1 MPSNLKLFLWSL
13 LASTVASAQTK
24 PGYAHNVP
32 STVHNAS
39 LSFGE
44 HYAVLNLDLIE
55 ALVSSVNMTRGG
67 KSFIDNTATWIN
79 AVHQQTPPPLS
90 IFTRLFYSNAQ
101 QPEIGPN
108 TPFRVNTAALGN
120 ITETSPSTQLY
131 SAFTPL
137 PDFDVVLQKT
147 RYYAGAGNS
156 LEEILSSQGIDT
168 VIMVCFLNAIFLTT
182 ADLHYKVRYS
192 NVRRHSKHS
201 ISVIRSQL

>member
-1 MPSNLKLFLWSL
+1 MSSNLILFLWSL
-13 LASTVASAQTK
+13 LASTVASS
-24 PGYAHNVP
+24 GYAHNVP
-32 STVHNAS
+32 STVTNAS
-39 LSFGE
+39 LSFGQ

-55 ALVSSVNMTRGG
+55 ALVSSVNMTAGG
-67 KSFIDNTATWIN
+67 KHFINNTATWIN

-131 SAFTPL
+131 NAFTPL
-137 PDFDVVLQKT
+137 EGFDVVLQKT
-147 RYYAGAGNS
+147 RYYAGSGNS

-168 VIMVCFLNAIFLTT
+168 VIMVRFPNSIFLTT
-182 ADLHYKVRYS
+182 AHLDYKVWYS
-192 NVRRHSKHS
+192 NVGCYSEHS
-201 ISVIRSQL
+201 ISFIRPQL

>member
-1 MPSNLKLFLWSL
+1 MSSTLKLFLWSL

-32 STVHNAS
+32 STVTNAS
-39 LSFGE
+39 LSFGQ

-55 ALVSSVNMTRGG
+55 GLVSTVNMTAGG
-67 KSFIDNTATWIN
+67 KSFINNTVTWIN

-90 IFTRLFYSNAQ
+90 IWTRLFYSNAQ
-101 QPEIGPN
+101 EPEIGPN
-108 TPFRVNTAALGN
+108 TPFRVVTAALGN

-137 PDFDVVLQKT
+137 AGFDVVLQKT
-147 RYYAGAGNS
+147 RYYAGSGNS

-168 VIMVCFLNAIFLTT
+168 VIMVCFPNSIFLTT
-182 ADLHYKVRYS
+182 VDLDYKVWYS
-192 NVRRHSKHS
+192 IVRRHSDHS
-201 ISVIRSQL
+201 MSVIRPQL